1 MPRRGTSRAGQ
12 AAPAKPTAAR
22 FRNDLV
28 IRTFEDSDGIKTYQ
42 VEDPATREGFSF
54 GEEEFFLCQSMN
66 GKATPDEILGAFQAR
81 FGMEMSPEH
90 FRSFEEHLLSM
101 GLAQAV
107 VPEEALASLAAA
119 SKAKNQEKP
128 SGSSR
133 DPNPKWKLFNPEHVF
148 NRLLRI
154 ILPFRP
160 LVILSI
166 FALIPFFPMA
176 LFVIFRHSTDFIIE
190 LVTLSAKLG
199 YIGGLIFS
207 LLAAN
212 FVRCVI
218 QGIVCAYYDLSPTA
232 FGFKLRRGILPRFY
246 IEKSRVRAQD
256 RKTKLWI
263 YGTSILVRVY
273 FVVCGVG
280 VWALFKDSPTLIP
293 ALGVTMAQAGLIGIV
308 LELLPLETTDGYRWM
323 VNFFNWPPNM
333 ILLAFQVLYCRVTG
347 RGVPDT
353 LKGWRGWRYTVYA
366 MILIVALT
374 MGSIKIVEQLAS
386 GFTRSFPNIFGR
398 ATQYIL
404 IVVIGYFVFRWAAG
418 KLMHKKGKNSRRV
431 DDDEDDLGDI
441 EGLTPLTD
449 DDAGGVG
456 DFFSRHKGLA
466 VVLVII
472 LVMFIPFAYRP
483 GGEIQVLPPLQQQIQ
498 APVSGKIAEVHFEG
512 GDGKLIPRGTVVAK
526 MISNEIENDLLTLDQ
541 SRSQQ
546 LATIDK
552 AKSEL
557 AKLQSGARTE
567 EVTGAQAKLDQAT
580 EQMSV
585 AVQELESAKVSS
597 AYSSMVLPR
606 MQQLYKSGSLALLQ
620 YEEAKKA
627 ADIDKINVEKA
638 SKNLASITKAR
649 DEAKAQL
656 DLLKSGARQEDIDS
670 ARHTVEAAQADLSRI
685 DQQIVYAKQQ
695 QTESALLMPFEGYL
709 VDSHL
714 DFKKGAYLKVGDIF
728 ATAQNNSQPLVEVQ
742 LPEYDME
749 GVEVGAAAQVKLYA
763 YPNSSLVG
771 KVLSI
776 QPAALPTSGSTTGT
790 EAVARMF
797 RVLIEVEKPPF
808 SLKAGMTGYAKMNA
822 GYQPLGML
830 LARPI
835 VRFIQIEMWSW
846 LP

>member
-1 MPRRGTSRAGQ
+1 VPRRGTSRAGQ
-12 AAPAKPTAAR
+12 VAPAKPTVAR
-22 FRNDLV
+22 FRNDLA
-28 IRTFEDSDGIKTYQ
+28 IRAFEDSDGVKTYQ
-42 VEDPATREGFSF
+42 VEDPTTRESFSF
-54 GEEEFFLCQSMN
+54 GEEEFFLCQSMD
-66 GKATPDEILGAFQAR
+66 GKATPDEILRAFQAR
-81 FGMEMSPEH
+81 FGMEMTLEH

-101 GLAQAV
+101 GLAQAAI
-107 VPEEALASLAAA
+107 PEEAPVPGTAAE
-119 SKAKNQEKP
+119 AKKKQETK
-128 SGSSR
+128 SGTSS
-133 DPNPKWKLFNPEHVF
+133 NPRWKLLNPEHIF
-148 NRLLRI
+148 NFLLKI
-154 ILPFRP
+154 TVPFRP

-176 LFVIFRHSTDFIIE
+176 LFVIFRHSTDFKVE
-190 LVTLSAKLG
+190 LFTLSAKLG

-212 FVRCVI
+212 FVRCVV
-218 QGIVCAYYDLSPTA
+218 QGIVCAYYHLSPTA

-246 IEKSRVRAQD
+246 IDKTRVRAQD

-263 YGTSILVRVY
+263 YGTSILIRVY
-273 FVVCGVG
+273 FVTVGVG

-293 ALGVTMAQAGLIGIV
+293 ALAVTMAQAGLIGIV

-353 LKGWRGWRYTVYA
+353 LKGWRGWRYLVYA
-366 MILIVALT
+366 LILVVALT
-374 MGSIKIVEQLAS
+374 MGSIKIIEQLSS
-386 GFTRSFPNIFGR
+386 GFTRSFPDLFGR

-418 KLMHKKGKNSRRV
+418 RLMHKKGKNSRSV
-431 DDDEDDLGDI
+431 DDDDDEFDDI
-441 EGLTPLTD
+441 EGLTPLAD
-449 DDAGGVG
+449 DDAGGVS

-466 VVLVII
+466 IALGILVVLC
-472 LVMFIPFAYRP
+472 IPFAYRP

-546 LATIDK
+546 LATLDK

-656 DLLKSGARQEDIDS
+656 DLLKSGARPEDIDS

-685 DQQIVYAKQQ
+685 DQQIQYTRQQ
-695 QTESALLMPFEGYL
+695 QTESALLMPFDGYL

-714 DFKKGAYLKVGDIF
+714 DFKKSAYLKVGDIF

-749 GVEVGAAAQVKLYA
+749 GVEVGATAQVKLYA
-763 YPNSSLVG
+763 YPNSSLAG

-776 QPAALPTSGSTTGT
+776 QPAALPTSGSTATT
-790 EAVARMF
+790 ETVARMF

-822 GYQPLGML
+822 GYQPLGLL

-835 VRFIQIEMWSW
+835 VRFVQIEMWSW